1 MSKQVVWVHEVGR
14 ADIAVAGG
22 KGANLGEMVQVGFPV
37 PPAFVVTAQAYADFV
52 NSSGLRKQVEESLKG
67 LNPDDNR
74 ALHEASERI
83 RKLFTQAKLPDDLAK
98 QIRDAYASLSKGTEG
113 GAFVA
118 VRSSATAEDLPEAS
132 FAGQQDTFLNVR
144 GQEDVPKKVL
154 QCWSSLFTP
163 RAIFYRAKQ
172 RFDTDKVNIAVVV
185 QKMVNA
191 DKAGVMF
198 TRHPTTGA
206 EQLIVEGALGLGE
219 GVVSGTVSPDNY
231 VCNPQGEAMQVTV
244 ATQEN
249 MYVRGPDG
257 KTAVVKVPAAQ
268 RDARVVT
275 DAELK
280 QLVKVGKLI
289 EKHYGTPQD
298 IEWAIEKGELY
309 VLQTRPITT
318 IRGNGLSAPVATQGT
333 QGKQAPSGEPKLLLK
348 GLGAAPGIASGK
360 VAMLKDAT
368 ELAKVHEG
376 DVLVTQMTMP
386 DMVPAMK
393 RASAIVTDEGGM
405 TCHAAIV
412 ARELGIPCIVGTKR
426 GEHRATSTLKEGT
439 LITVDGEK
447 GTVHEGKV
455 EAAKPKAGSAPAAAS
470 KPGAAPSAAP
480 IGPAAKTLTATQVKV
495 NISMPEAIDRALSV
509 DPDGVGLLRIEHIVL
524 AFDEDALKLPRSG
537 KTDAGDAYP
546 RPVHPAWAITN
557 GHREAYVQFLTD
569 NFRKIV
575 APMDPRI
582 VWIRTLDFP
591 TDEMRKA
598 RGGEDEPHEHNPMLG
613 WRGVRRGIEQEE
625 LLLAEFEAVKRLVDA
640 GHRNVGVMLPLVQHP
655 REIRRSKEL
664 ASQAG
669 LRPHIDC
676 QWGIMVEIPAAAI
689 IIDEL
694 LKEGLD
700 FVSFGT
706 NDLTQYTLAVDRNS
720 QNVAHLYDEFHP
732 AVARLIEHTIQ
743 ECRKAGVETSICG
756 QAGSNPKFVEKL
768 VRWGITSVSAN
779 IDALP
784 RVRETVARTEQKL
797 VLDAARDWRAAQP
810 SHGHPHG

>member
-1 MSKQVVWVHEVGR
+1 MSKQVVWVHEVGK

-52 NSSGLRKQVEESLKG
+52 NSSGLRKQVDDALKG

-74 ALHEASERI
+74 ALHEASEKV
-83 RKLFTQAKLPDDLAK
+83 RKLFTQAKLPDDLARQVK
-98 QIRDAYASLSKGTEG
+98 EAYASLSKGSDG

-132 FAGQQDTFLNVR
+132 FAGQQETFLNVR
-144 GQEDVPKKVL
+144 GEQDVLKKVL
-154 QCWSSLFTP
+154 ACWSSLFTP

-172 RFDTDKVNIAVVV
+172 RFDTGKVNIAVVV

-206 EQLIVEGALGLGE
+206 EQLIIEGALGLGE

-231 VCNPQGEAMQVTV
+231 VCNPQGEAQSVTV

-268 RDARVVT
+268 RDARVVS

-280 QLVKVGKLI
+280 QLVKVGRLI

-318 IRGNGLSAPVATQGT
+318 IRGNGLSAPA
-333 QGKQAPSGEPKLLLK
+333 QARAPAGEPKLLLK
-348 GLGAAPGIASGK
+348 GLGAAPGTASGK
-360 VAMLKDAT
+360 VVMLKDAG
-368 ELAKVHEG
+368 ELGKVHEG
-376 DVLVTQMTMP
+376 DVLVTTMTMP

-412 ARELGIPCIVGTKR
+412 SRELGIPCVVGTKR
-426 GEHRATSTLKEGT
+426 GEHRATSTLSEGMVV
-439 LITVDGEK
+439 TVDGEK
-447 GTVHEGKV
+447 GTVVEGKV
-455 EAAKPKAGSAPAAAS
+455 ETAKPKAAPQAAPKASAPA
-470 KPGAAPSAAP
+470 PSAP
-480 IGPAAKTLTATQVKV
+480 GPKPLTATQVKV
-495 NISMPEAIDRALSV
+495 NISMPEAIDRALAV

-524 AFDEDALKLPRSG
+524 AFDEDALRLPRTG
-537 KTDAGDAYP
+537 KTEQGDAYP
-546 RPVHPAWAITN
+546 RPVHPAWAIKS
-557 GHREAYVQFLTD
+557 GHREAYVQFLFE

-575 APMDPRI
+575 GPMDPRT

-625 LLLAEFEAVKRLVDA
+625 LLLAEFEAVHRLVQA

-655 REIRRSKEL
+655 REIRRAKEL

-669 LRPHIDC
+669 LRPHLDC

-689 IIDEL
+689 IIDEMV
-694 LKEGLD
+694 KEGLD

-720 QNVAHLYDEFHP
+720 EDVAPLYDEFHP
-732 AVARLIEHTIQ
+732 AVARLIEQTIQ
-743 ECRKAGVETSICG
+743 VCKAAGVETSICG

-797 VLDAARDWRAAQP
+797 LLDAARQQP
-810 SHGHPHG
+810 